1 MSIIESPRPDTEL
14 EELKAERSYYR
25 DILDDLA
32 DQANLYSANAF
43 EQLKNHISSN
53 STVTEYTQQI
63 YYTVTGRRR
72 KSTLKDWLL
81 WLLWFPK
88 DVVEENVF
96 TAQDIV
102 STIFKFQYSGY
113 DQIEIIQKRGDKEY

>member
-1 MSIIESPRPDTEL
+1 M
-14 EELKAERSYYR
+14 
-25 DILDDLA
+25 
-32 DQANLYSANAF
+32 
-43 EQLKNHISSN
+43 
-53 STVTEYTQQI
+53 TEYTQQI

-81 WLLWFPK
+81 WLLWFPE

>member
-1 MSIIESPRPDTEL
+1 M
-14 EELKAERSYYR
+14 
-25 DILDDLA
+25 
-32 DQANLYSANAF
+32 
-43 EQLKNHISSN
+43 
-53 STVTEYTQQI
+53 TEYTQQI

-81 WLLWFPK
+81 WLLWFPE

-96 TAQDIV
+96 TVQDIV

>member
-1 MSIIESPRPDTEL
+1 M
-14 EELKAERSYYR
+14 A
-25 DILDDLA
+25 
-32 DQANLYSANAF
+32 
-43 EQLKNHISSN
+43 
-53 STVTEYTQQI
+53 EYTQQI

-81 WLLWFPK
+81 WLLWFPE

-96 TAQDIV
+96 TVQDIV